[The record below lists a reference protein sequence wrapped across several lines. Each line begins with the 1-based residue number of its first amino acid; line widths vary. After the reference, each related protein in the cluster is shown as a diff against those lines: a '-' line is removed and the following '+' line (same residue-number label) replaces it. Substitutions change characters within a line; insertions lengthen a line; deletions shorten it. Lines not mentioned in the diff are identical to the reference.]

1 MGGARRS
8 GRITKEIPIV
18 LLGTDTAGRVFSEN
32 TTTLVLSRH
41 GAGILCRSRPDPNE
55 NLTIRFRG
63 GSTEVAVRLVGDMGE
78 DARGY
83 VYGVAFVDSEL
94 DFWELKF
101 PAAQWPVDIALE
113 CSVCQT
119 PEIVDQCEIE
129 ADVYVLAGY
138 VLRFCSICG
147 TSTEWRGAGR
157 HVEIASVAKAGRQS
171 AISPLNRRDAQE
183 DRYSPPQHVQTP
195 RSIHVEEVA
204 ELVETRTMQTP
215 ALRHEFAASTIL
227 ADPALPATATSSASH
242 KANRRRDV
250 RPRVSFTA
258 CVRQAATEQIVEC
271 DNISRGGL
279 SFRSRKSYAL
289 GSLFEVAVPYSPG
302 SPAIFVS
309 ATIRHIEFLH
319 LCGLFR
325 YGASYW
331 RKSPVESPAAFEHY

>member
-1 MGGARRS
+1 M
-8 GRITKEIPIV
+8 
-18 LLGTDTAGRVFSEN
+18 
-32 TTTLVLSRH
+32 
-41 GAGILCRSRPDPNE
+41 
-55 NLTIRFRG
+55 
-63 GSTEVAVRLVGDMGE
+63 RLVGDMGE

-83 VYGVAFVDSEL
+83 VYDVAFVDSEL

-147 TSTEWRGAGR
+147 TSTEWRRAGR

-204 ELVETRTMQTP
+204 ELVGTRTMQTP
-215 ALRHEFAASTIL
+215 ALRHEFAASTTL
-227 ADPALPATATSSASH
+227 ADPASSLP
-242 KANRRRDV
+242 RRLLPLTKRI
-250 RPRVSFTA
+250 
-258 CVRQAATEQIVEC
+258 AAVT
-271 DNISRGGL
+271 
-279 SFRSRKSYAL
+279 FAL
-289 GSLFEVAVPYSPG
+289 GSVLPHAFAKPPPSK
-302 SPAIFVS
+302 SSS
-309 ATIRHIEFLH
+309 ATISPEGACRFVVASRMPSVRSSKVLILLAGISCHLRLRHHQAYRIPPSLRTVPLRH
-319 LCGLFR
+319 VRIAQKSCPKPRSRSNTIRSKRNQGSTGQR
-325 YGASYW
+325 MVGSTS
-331 RKSPVESPAAFEHY
+331 RKAPP